1 MLRLLRWLAEQTGD
15 KDINISLA
23 SVGHGLSTVVCFYSW
38 LWVRILDEGTF
49 RCYCLSPLAKC
60 PV

>member
-38 LWVRILDEGTF
+38 LWVRILDEGSIQMLLF
-49 RCYCLSPLAKC
+49 FPFG
-60 PV
+60 

>member
-15 KDINISLA
+15 MDINISLA

-38 LWVRILDEGTF
+38 LWVRILDEGSIQMLLF
-49 RCYCLSPLAKC
+49 FPFG
-60 PV
+60 